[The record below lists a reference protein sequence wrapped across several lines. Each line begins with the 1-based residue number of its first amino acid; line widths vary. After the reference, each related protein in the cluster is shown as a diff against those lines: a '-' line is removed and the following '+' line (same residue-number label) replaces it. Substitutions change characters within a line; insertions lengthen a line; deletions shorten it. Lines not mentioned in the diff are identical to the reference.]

1 MPTLYVTEQGAQVA
15 REYRRL
21 VVTRDDETLLAIP
34 LERVTQVVLA
44 GRVGITTP
52 ALHAL
57 LRQGADLALLDS
69 WGRPLGRL
77 SPPQQPNLPL
87 RRRQYACAADPAFC
101 LEVAKAIAAGKLRN
115 YRSLAR
121 RLARNRPT
129 VREISTAPLARL
141 SAAIAACARAEELN
155 GLRGV
160 EGSGSRAYF
169 ALFRRALEGEMS
181 FARRSRR
188 PPRDPTNA
196 LLSLGYTLLAQA
208 CISACEIAGLDPH
221 DGFYHADRAGR
232 PALALDL
239 MEEFRGVIVDSVVL
253 NLANRGMLGPDDFT
267 PGPGGG
273 LYLRPAAMRVFF
285 RRYTAR
291 LQAQVRLPGVGHPL
305 TYQKLLEVQA
315 RKLRAVIEGQERR
328 YTPFFTR

>member
-21 VVTRDDETLLAIP
+21 VVRRDDETLLAVP
-34 LERVTQVVLA
+34 LERVTQVVLV
-44 GRVGITTP
+44 GRVDVTTP

-57 LRQGADLALLDS
+57 LRQQADLVLLDS
-69 WGRPLGRL
+69 WGKPLGRL
-77 SPPQQPNLPL
+77 APPTQPNLPL
-87 RRRQYACAADPAFC
+87 RRSQYARAADPAFC
-101 LEVAKAIAAGKLRN
+101 LEIARAVAAGKLRN

-121 RLARNRPT
+121 RLARRRPALDP
-129 VREISTAPLARL
+129 APIARL
-141 SAAIAACARAEELN
+141 SAAIAACARAEDLN
-155 GLRGV
+155 SLRGV

-169 ALFRRALEGEMS
+169 ALYRRALDGEMS

-188 PPRDPTNA
+188 PPRDPANA

-253 NLANRGMLGPDDFT
+253 NLVNRAMLRAADFT

-291 LQAQVRLPGVGHPL
+291 LQSAVRVAGIGHPL

-315 RKLRAVIEGQERR
+315 RRLRRVIEGREPR
-328 YTPFFTR
+328 YIPFLTK